1 MYAVIMAGGGGTR
14 LWPLSRAARPK
25 PFLALLGETSLLQ
38 ASVARLSPLVGLHD
52 VYIVTD
58 GRYADLVHAQLPDLP
73 PGNLLREPMGRN
85 TAAAVAFAAA
95 AIDRPSDEVMV
106 VLPADQRITD
116 ETSFRAA
123 LAAAAERAATG
134 DLVTLG
140 IAPSGPETGYGYV
153 LATADRLGVGGH
165 PSYRVERFV
174 EKPNLERAR
183 ELLATG
189 RASWNAGIFVWRRDT
204 LVAGLDRFAAD
215 IATAVRD
222 AVAGGPDTIAAAYP
236 LVRATSIDYALL
248 EPASVMGQVAVVPA
262 DVGWSD
268 LGSWD
273 ALLHAAG
280 NGNAAG
286 DADAAGSEGGADG
299 VAAVAIQSEPG
310 SQVIDVGADRVLV
323 HAAGGRLVAIV
334 GLRDVI
340 VVDTPDAL
348 LVCASDAAQ
357 DVKQVVERLVA
368 DGRRD
373 LL

>member
-106 VLPADQRITD
+106 VLPADQRIID

-222 AVAGGPDTIAAAYP
+222 AVAGGPDAIAAAYP

-280 NGNAAG
+280 NANAAG

>member
-106 VLPADQRITD
+106 VLPADQRIID

-153 LATADRLGVGGH
+153 LATADGMGVGGH

-204 LVAGLDRFAAD
+204 LLAGLDRFAAD

-236 LVRATSIDYALL
+236 
-248 EPASVMGQVAVVPA
+248 
-262 DVGWSD
+262 SD

-280 NGNAAG
+280 NANAAG
-286 DADAAGSEGGADG
+286 DADAAGTEGGADG

>member
-58 GRYADLVHAQLPDLP
+58 GRYADLVQAQLPDLP

-85 TAAAVAFAAA
+85 TAAAVALAAA

-106 VLPADQRITD
+106 VLPADQRIID

-286 DADAAGSEGGADG
+286 DADAAGTEGGADG